1 MTDTLRSLRTDLQS
15 LIDEEQ
21 VLTANARDR
30 LGSFVEVALNAI
42 GTLNTFVVSI
52 NEGHFLAAASQLAIQ
67 KFVTLAFLSYVRS
80 HFAQAEFNTRQ
91 AIEFSSLCAYLMA
104 HPEEDATGKGEAFKP
119 PKTLSVKA
127 YKWMDKEHPDL
138 SKMLLDLKSQV
149 NDTTAHASIYLT
161 HFTFDWEA
169 SKGDR
174 FQGSFFD
181 TADPNITRMALIS
194 LARLVIII
202 VQTLRLTAEK
212 HGGFKVRDGLED
224 ELRALE
230 RDIHA
235 HREALGK
242 ALKFAGSVDNRPEP
256 EAQG

>member
-1 MTDTLRSLRTDLQS
+1 MTDAMPPLRTDLQS
-15 LIDEEQ
+15 LVNEEQ
-21 VLTANARDR
+21 MLTANARDR
-30 LGSFVEVALNAI
+30 LGSFVEVALNAL

-52 NEGHFLAAASQLAIQ
+52 EEDHFLAAASQLAIQ
-67 KFVTLAFLSYVRS
+67 KSITLAFLSYVRS

-104 HPEEDATGKGEAFKP
+104 HPEEDATGSGEAFKP
-119 PKTLSVKA
+119 PKAMSTKA
-127 YKWMDKEHPDL
+127 YKWMDQEHSEL
-138 SKMLLDLKSQV
+138 SKMLHELKSQV
-149 NDTTAHASIYLT
+149 NDTSAHASVYLT
-161 HFTFDWEA
+161 AFTFDWQA

-181 TADPNITRMALIS
+181 TVDPNMTRMALIS

-212 HGGFKVRDGLED
+212 YGGFKVREGIED

-230 RDIHA
+230 RDVHA
-235 HREALGK
+235 HREALGE
-242 ALKFAGSVDNRPEP
+242 ALKLAQSATEQPET
-256 EAQG
+256 QGG